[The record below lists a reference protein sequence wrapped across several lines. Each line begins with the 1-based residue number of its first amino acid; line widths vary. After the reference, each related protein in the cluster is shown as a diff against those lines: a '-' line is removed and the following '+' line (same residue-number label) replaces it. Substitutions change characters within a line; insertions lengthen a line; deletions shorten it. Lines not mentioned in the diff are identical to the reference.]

1 MHKPSG
7 PVRSRNS
14 VEIAIKGKKP
24 APERTRRGPFAVQC
38 WRWGFHHS
46 GCFIQAPSRSR
57 LLSEAEIAG
66 RHRAYA
72 RGAEH
77 EIGNAVPID
86 VAADLRAATRHF
98 VTQLPRFAGKRVA
111 ADKRELVVRNRM
123 AVGIEHGEL
132 YPVALCGGKISN
144 NINSCIMREQ
154 MFRTIGELI
163 GRGFAMMQV
172 ASHAVFDQ
180 DIAYIAIERIVAVF
194 ATRSV
199 VHTYDIT

>member
-72 RGAEH
+72 RRSEEH
-77 EIGNAVPID
+77 TSDLPSLQRNA
-86 VAADLRAATRHF
+86 
-98 VTQLPRFAGKRVA
+98 
-111 ADKRELVVRNRM
+111 
-123 AVGIEHGEL
+123 
-132 YPVALCGGKISN
+132 Y
-144 NINSCIMREQ
+144 
-154 MFRTIGELI
+154 
-163 GRGFAMMQV
+163 
-172 ASHAVFDQ
+172 AVFCLK
-180 DIAYIAIERIVAVF
+180 
-194 ATRSV
+194 THNNN
-199 VHTYDIT
+199 HTTHL

>member
-72 RGAEH
+72 RDAEH
-77 EIGNAVPID
+77 EHGNAVPIA
-86 VAADLRAATRHF
+86 VAADLRASTHPF
-98 VTQLPRFAGKRVA
+98 VQQLPHLPGNPLA
-111 ADKRELVVRNRM
+111 A
-123 AVGIEHGEL
+123 
-132 YPVALCGGKISN
+132 
-144 NINSCIMREQ
+144 
-154 MFRTIGELI
+154 
-163 GRGFAMMQV
+163 
-172 ASHAVFDQ
+172 
-180 DIAYIAIERIVAVF
+180 
-194 ATRSV
+194 
-199 VHTYDIT
+199 